1 MSMLRDK
8 QMHSYLVFLLAV
20 ICCGFLAGAVVVDR
34 QTAYIKEMF
43 LQQDAR
49 IASSLLAQGVPEE
62 AVAAAMIHE
71 NVSSDGER
79 FLSKIGISKDTR
91 IKRLSDV
98 SAIQKKMMLSLLA
111 IGILLCVT
119 LFVGALLF
127 LKARERL
134 YRNAEGILR
143 AYIDGNY
150 SVRLPQTSEGAIYRM
165 LAAADQLATML
176 QSKNDSDRK
185 SRDFLKSTI
194 SDISHQLKTPLAALT
209 MYQEI
214 IKDESDNPVII
225 KEYAAKMGAALNRM
239 EQLIQSMLKITRL
252 DAGSIAF
259 EKAYYTLSDVITN
272 ATNDLTTRAEKEN
285 KKIRIEGDLSLQ
297 LFCDI
302 DWTAEAIGNIVK
314 NALDHTDTGGEIRV
328 SCERTPAMLRICIAD
343 NGHGIAPEDMHHIF
357 KRFYRS
363 KKTLQTQGIGL
374 GLPLAKAIVEGQG
387 GLISVQSDYL
397 QGAAFTLS
405 FLTES

>member
-1 MSMLRDK
+1 MSVMHDK
-8 QMHSYLVFLLAV
+8 QMRSYLVFLLAV
-20 ICCGFLAGAVVVDR
+20 LCCGFLAGVVVVDG
-34 QTAYIKEMF
+34 QTEYIKEMF
-43 LQQDAR
+43 LQQDTM
-49 IASSLLAQGVPEE
+49 IASSLLAQGVSEE
-62 AVAAAMIHE
+62 TVAVAMINE
-71 NVSSDGER
+71 NISSDGER
-79 FLSKIGISKDTR
+79 FLSKIGISKATK
-91 IKRLSDV
+91 IKGLSDV
-98 SAIQKKMMLSLLA
+98 SAIRKKTMLSMLA
-111 IGILLCVT
+111 ICVLLCVT

-150 SVRLPQTSEGAIYRM
+150 SVRLTQTSEGALCQM

-214 IKDESDNPVII
+214 IRDESDTPVIV

-259 EKAYYTLSDVITN
+259 EKAYYTLANVITN

-285 KKIRIEGDLSLQ
+285 KKIQLEGDLSLQ

-314 NALDHTDTGGEIRV
+314 NALDHTDVGGEIRI
-328 SCERTPAMLRICIAD
+328 SCEHTPAMLRICIAD

-397 QGAAFTLS
+397 QGTAFTLS

>member
-1 MSMLRDK
+1 MSVMHDK
-8 QMHSYLVFLLAV
+8 QMRSYLVFLLAV

-34 QTAYIKEMF
+34 QTEYTKEMF
-43 LQQDAR
+43 LQQDMM
-49 IASSLLAQGVPEE
+49 IASSLLAQGVSEE
-62 AVAAAMIHE
+62 TVAVAMSNE
-71 NVSSDGER
+71 NISSDGER
-79 FLSKIGISKDTR
+79 FLSKIGISKAT
-91 IKRLSDV
+91 KLKQLSDV
-98 SAIQKKMMLSLLA
+98 SAIRKKMMLSMLA
-111 IGILLCVT
+111 IGALLCIT

-150 SVRLPQTSEGAIYRM
+150 SVRLTQTSEGAVYRM

-225 KEYAAKMGAALNRM
+225 KEYAAKMEAALNRM

-259 EKAYYTLSDVITN
+259 EKAYYTLSNVITN

-285 KKIRIEGDLSLQ
+285 KEIRIEGDLSLQ
-297 LFCDI
+297 LFCDV
-302 DWTAEAIGNIVK
+302 DWMAEAIGNIVK
-314 NALDHTDTGGEIRV
+314 NALDHTDAGGKIHI

-397 QGAAFTLS
+397 QGTAFTLS